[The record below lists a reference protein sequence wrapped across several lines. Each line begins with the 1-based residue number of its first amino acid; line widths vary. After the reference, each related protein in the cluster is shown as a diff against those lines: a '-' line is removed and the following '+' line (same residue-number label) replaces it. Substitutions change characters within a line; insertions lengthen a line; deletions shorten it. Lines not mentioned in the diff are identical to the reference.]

1 MAYDAFSSIPCN
13 INTNL
18 CRIFK
23 LRIESIST
31 LWHSCKKTCMKSQST
46 VKWNLFKVWTLNPP
60 SNLDKPQSK
69 FTVSFQHFVLNLSC
83 LLRPVQIKQRR
94 QEEKATS
101 CLDTVQT
108 KPFAESCHSEKVNFP
123 TEQEIEPTDQTS
135 LSIHTSSRSTPRVQ
149 GAHVL

>member
-1 MAYDAFSSIPCN
+1 MKPFQGLN
-13 INTNL
+13 
-18 CRIFK
+18 
-23 LRIESIST
+23 IESSLKSGQAPKQI
-31 LWHSCKKTCMKSQST
+31 HSKLPTSC
-46 VKWNLFKVWTLNPP
+46 
-60 SNLDKPQSK
+60 
-69 FTVSFQHFVLNLSC
+69 LNLSC
-83 LLRPVQIKQRR
+83 ILRPVQIRQRR